1 MESIKLTTLEHIKL
15 DQMVEIWNRCWQGYY
30 YDMAYTT
37 EHMKF
42 WLELGQVV
50 LSNSI
55 AICFQN
61 QVVGFALLAVNKF
74 EGWIAGT
81 CIDPRYR
88 GKGFFTPLMR
98 SQLELAARIGLRR
111 VYLEVLVQNHA
122 QKVYQSVGFARV
134 RQLHVYR
141 TTSGIEVPTQLNKI
155 SPFKY
160 IPLTEYFENRKNA
173 FFNPAWQ
180 RRRSYLERYRNVMA
194 FINAAGTA
202 GILIARK
209 KNAPLLDVWGTT
221 AAGAEEIISTVLKFR
236 NQGFSLIN
244 QPEDWIVAVLRANGI
259 QPDAQQ
265 YEMSI
270 DLA

>member
-15 DQMVEIWNRCWQGYY
+15 DEMVEVWNRCWQGYY
-30 YDMAYTT
+30 YDMAYSI

-50 LSNSI
+50 LPNSI
-55 AICFQN
+55 AICSKN
-61 QVVGFALLAVNKF
+61 QVVGFALLAVNNF

-88 GKGFFTPLMR
+88 GKGLFAPLMR

-111 VYLEVLVQNHA
+111 VNLEVLIQNHA

-141 TTSGIEVPTQLNKI
+141 TTSGTEVSAQNTKI
-155 SPFKY
+155 RPFKH
-160 IPLTEYFENRKNA
+160 IPVTEYFENRENA

-180 RRRSYLERYRNVMA
+180 RRRSYLERYKNVMA
-194 FINAAGTA
+194 FINSASTA
-202 GILIARK
+202 GILISRK
-209 KNAPLLDVWGTT
+209 KNAPILDVWSAT
-221 AAGAEEIISTVLKFR
+221 AAGAEEIISKVLNFR

-244 QPEDWIVAVLRANGI
+244 QPEDWIVAALRVNGI
-259 QPDAQQ
+259 QSYAQQ
-265 YEMSI
+265 YEMCI